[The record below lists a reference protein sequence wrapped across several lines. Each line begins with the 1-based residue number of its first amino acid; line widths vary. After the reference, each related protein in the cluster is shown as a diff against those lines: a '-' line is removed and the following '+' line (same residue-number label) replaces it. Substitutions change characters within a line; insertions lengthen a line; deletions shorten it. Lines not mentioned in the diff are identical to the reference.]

1 VACNTIVHHR
11 LTHSRR
17 LYPAGVWLTV
27 RSDPEPTAWLEA
39 LVNGSGVLSRF
50 LRFRAESV
58 ARLVA
63 ELAEEARRLGL
74 RRSSAR
80 ATSASSASAACQRPS
95 EACASASERRACCAW
110 IGPAHR
116 EPRRRRRVKMP
127 DSMRFRTALALM
139 RGGHWPEV
147 VHPPAHVFVRDC

>member
-63 ELAEEARRLGL
+63 ELAEEARRLGRKVSLDLFSPCLAPLVGKSYQRLKRLCGVPTPVRSL
-74 RRSSAR
+74 RISFR
-80 ATSASSASAACQRPS
+80 AA
-95 EACASASERRACCAW
+95 
-110 IGPAHR
+110 
-116 EPRRRRRVKMP
+116 
-127 DSMRFRTALALM
+127 
-139 RGGHWPEV
+139 
-147 VHPPAHVFVRDC
+147 

>member
-63 ELAEEARRLGL
+63 ELAEEARRLGRKVSLDLFSPCLAPLVGQSYQRLKRLCGVPTPVRSL
-74 RRSSAR
+74 RISFR
-80 ATSASSASAACQRPS
+80 AACLLRLDWTSTSRTSAS
-95 EACASASERRACCAW
+95 
-110 IGPAHR
+110 
-116 EPRRRRRVKMP
+116 
-127 DSMRFRTALALM
+127 TARL
-139 RGGHWPEV
+139 V
-147 VHPPAHVFVRDC
+147 